1 MADRKPN
8 RKRMTCVVESL
19 EGRQLLAG
27 SPYDAAF
34 SISGVTSAI
43 AGDVFKITGQHKNVG
58 TTTMSNFLIN
68 SKLGTRLSKDQTP
81 SLDDIELVKA
91 IPDSQVPR
99 IGAIKPGQTFER
111 TSTVKIPENTP
122 AGDYYVTVYYEDS
135 PSAQRGS
142 RQQFDSNLSNN
153 LAYYSIR
160 VDAKPAPAP
169 VQSNT
174 SMKLVGR
181 IPGGLRGKSTTFTI
195 QLLDAQGQPIVG
207 EKVDFTDN
215 CKFYGT
221 RKLGTVVTDS
231 SGKATLKYTIPSN
244 VNADNVS
251 MAAKF
256 AGNAKFKASSYTVAH
271 VEIGRKN

>member
-1 MADRKPN
+1 MADRKAN

-34 SISGVTSAI
+34 SFSGATSAI
-43 AGDVFKITGQHKNVG
+43 AGDVVKITTQGKNVG

-68 SKLGTRLSKDQTP
+68 SKLGTRLSKDLTP
-81 SLDDIELVKA
+81 SLDDLELVKA
-91 IPDSQVPR
+91 IADSRVPR
-99 IGAIKPGQTFER
+99 IGAIKPGQMWEQT
-111 TSTVKIPENTP
+111 TSVKLPDNTP
-122 AGDYYVTVYYEDS
+122 AGDYYVLAYLEDS
-135 PSAQRGS
+135 PSAQLGS

-153 LAYYSIR
+153 LAYYRIH

-174 SMKLVGR
+174 SMNLVGR
-181 IPGGLRGKSTTFTI
+181 IPGGMRGTSTTFAI
-195 QLLDAQGQPIVG
+195 QLLDAQGKPIVG

-215 CKFYGT
+215 CKYYGT
-221 RKLGTVVTDS
+221 RNLGTVVTDS

-251 MAAKF
+251 MTAKF
-256 AGNAKFKASSYTVAH
+256 AGNAKYKASLYTVAH

>member
-1 MADRKPN
+1 
-8 RKRMTCVVESL
+8 MTGVVESL

-43 AGDVFKITGQHKNVG
+43 AGDVFKITRQDKNVG
-58 TTTMSNFLIN
+58 TTTMSNFSIN
-68 SKLGTRLSKDQTP
+68 SKLGIRLSKDQPP
-81 SLDDIELVKA
+81 SLDDIKLVEA
-91 IPDSQVPR
+91 IPDSKIPQ
-99 IGAIKPGQTFER
+99 IGAVKPGQTFER
-111 TSTVKIPENTP
+111 TYTVKIPENTP
-122 AGDYYVTVYYEDS
+122 AGDYYVTVFHEDS
-135 PSAQRGS
+135 PSAQLGS

-221 RKLGTVVTDS
+221 RKLGTLVTDS

-251 MAAKF
+251 MTAKF